1 MKKILWVLVLILMI
15 YSVDAATYYV
25 SSSTGNDNNPGTIAQ
40 PWQTLNKVNTMAFN
54 PGDTI
59 LFKRNDIWNGELR
72 PSTAGTA
79 VNFISYSAYSTG
91 TNPIIHA
98 TSNYALNGN
107 KNYIRYSDLILE
119 NAINA
124 GFVTYSNNQELNN
137 IVSRNNNGNG
147 YLVRGNN
154 NVFTN
159 SRAENNQQYGFLG
172 DDNGGTP
179 SIGYTLNNFVATYN
193 KEEGIQFRIAN
204 NIVVNNGE
212 SSYNGEYPIIEGNG
226 LSFTIVNTATINN
239 FHSHHNWGNGLLVI
253 DGSSNVNI
261 LGGEYN
267 HNIRGF
273 IDYPASCIRL
283 DTNTANSRVMYVKSH
298 DCESAGFVLEDG
310 ANNNLIAYNL
320 FYKNARGGSFSS
332 VPGLNNKIYNN
343 VFYNNVGSDSGGLA
357 IRSSVPV
364 TVKNNIFLSNNKG
377 MFFDQGGNI
386 LTHTMD
392 YNLYFGNTI
401 DIRYGSTSYS
411 SNQVQNGQYYQA
423 TGYEQ
428 HGVGLN
434 PYFVNPSSSDFHLQ
448 SNSNAIDKGTNVGL
462 IRDFDG
468 ISVPQGSAVDIGAFE
483 FIQTTPQ
490 QCSDGTL
497 YGQCSV
503 NQPLFCNNGQLVNN
517 CQQCGCP
524 QGLSCQSDGSCRAA
538 NQPPIAT
545 ITQPTQTTFVVNTP
559 INYAG
564 TGSDPEDGSLP
575 GSSLCWSYDITGD
588 SLGYINLGC
597 GSGGTFTPGTLVNN
611 LPTIYTL
618 KLVTTDSQGL
628 STSTTRDLTI
638 NPETPTQ
645 CSDSDGG
652 LNYQIKGTTND
663 GILSSTDRCSDRYVL
678 IEYYCLNNRV
688 NSVSKDCRD
697 FNVRCKRSRC
707 GSRSFFSNIGNLFRS
722 SGSESQ
728 VESNFITMVILLIL
742 LIALLFLANNVMNKR
757 VKKRKLR

>member
-159 SRAENNQQYGFLG
+159 SR
-172 DDNGGTP
+172 
-179 SIGYTLNNFVATYN
+179 
-193 KEEGIQFRIAN
+193 
-204 NIVVNNGE
+204 
-212 SSYNGEYPIIEGNG
+212 
-226 LSFTIVNTATINN
+226 
-239 FHSHHNWGNGLLVI
+239 
-253 DGSSNVNI
+253 
-261 LGGEYN
+261 
-267 HNIRGF
+267 
-273 IDYPASCIRL
+273 
-283 DTNTANSRVMYVKSH
+283 VMYVKSH

-434 PYFVNPSSSDFHLQ
+434 PYFINPSSSDFHLQ

-468 ISVPQGSAVDIGAFE
+468 ISVPQGRAVDIGAFE

-611 LPTIYTL
+611 LPTIHTL